1 MVNGAFL
8 MGVGGS
14 FLPLPSGLITV
25 GGGGWGW
32 CWPANELVRWA
43 PGVILEGDREAALWR
58 VLPLQWPAVA
68 ADAPPPLPTWRVVE
82 DDVTNSRLE

>member
-1 MVNGAFL
+1 MFNGAFL

-32 CWPANELVRWA
+32 PANELVRWP
-43 PGVILEGDREAALWR
+43 PGVILEGESEAALWS
-58 VLPLQWPAVA
+58 VLPLQWPAA
-68 ADAPPPLPTWRVVE
+68 ADAPPPPTWRVVE
-82 DDVTNSRLE
+82 DDGTNSRLE